1 MIKLIW
7 KLANVLK
14 ELNGIKVIELSI
26 VVIEI
31 VINLLFIFIAV
42 MVPIEKLSEEEYRY
56 TFSWSSG
63 WSSNYVVA
71 TDLDRIP
78 LAAFDGSVVQV
89 PLSS

>member
-14 ELNGIKVIELSI
+14 ELNEIKVIELSI
-26 VVIEI
+26 VVIVI

-56 TFSWSSG
+56 TFS
-63 WSSNYVVA
+63 
-71 TDLDRIP
+71 
-78 LAAFDGSVVQV
+78 
-89 PLSS
+89 